1 MRPKGEAA
9 ATLCCRLPHPPGIPP
24 PPAALPAGA
33 YPVFGKAFGKGGSR
47 VPVSLPLD
55 YAAVLT
61 VCAALLGV
69 VPNLLHSVG
78 DSVLVLF
85 LELAGRAVCHDTDDV
100 AR

>member
-78 DSVLVLF
+78 GCTSALPYI
-85 LELAGRAVCHDTDDV
+85 E
-100 AR
+100 ARR